1 MDELAVGLRVVR
13 GPDWNWGKQDGGEKH
28 VGTVTRYESPKE
40 VVVVWDSGTMAN
52 YRCSNPYDI
61 RVLDSAGA
69 GGCGIREGWV
79 WHTGGVGVVLG
90 RGGCDE
96 RKG

>member
-13 GPDWNWGKQDGGEKH
+13 GPDWNWGKQDGGERH

-69 GGCGIREGWV
+69 GGCGTRKGWV
-79 WHTGGVGVVLG
+79 WHEEGVGVA
-90 RGGCDE
+90 
-96 RKG
+96 

>member
-1 MDELAVGLRVVR
+1 MDELGVGLRVVR
-13 GPDWNWGKQDGGEKH
+13 GPDWNWGKQDGGERH

-40 VVVVWDSGTMAN
+40 VVVVWDSGTAAN

-69 GGCGIREGWV
+69 GGCGTRKGWV
-79 WHTGGVGVVLG
+79 W
-90 RGGCDE
+90 R
-96 RKG
+96 